1 MPDIVP
7 YSDNFTIVLPM
18 EDAPLHTT
26 EQPICF
32 DPTCSCH
39 KDNDL
44 RDAFANQVYEYI
56 LDGTL
61 TVAEAER
68 LLDGRMV

>member
-1 MPDIVP
+1 MPESVP
-7 YSDNFTIVLPM
+7 YSDNFTIVIPM
-18 EDAPLHTT
+18 RDDLVHTA

-32 DPTCSCH
+32 DPTCLCH
-39 KDNDL
+39 RDDAL
-44 RDAFANQVYEYI
+44 RNAFATQVYEYL

-61 TVAEAER
+61 TVDEAER